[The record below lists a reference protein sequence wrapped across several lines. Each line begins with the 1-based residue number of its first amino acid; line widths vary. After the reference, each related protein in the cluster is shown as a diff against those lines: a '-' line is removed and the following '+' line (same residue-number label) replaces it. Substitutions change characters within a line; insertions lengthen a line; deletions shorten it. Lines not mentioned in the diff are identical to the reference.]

1 MKNEGRAEILPE
13 LKWYLL
19 YTKARHEDQVASRL
33 SQAGYEVLNPK
44 LEERRFYR
52 GKPQNVVAPL
62 FPRYV
67 FVRLDYARDYRNAKY
82 SRGVVSIVG
91 TPETPTV
98 VDETIIETIRAR
110 LQEDGRT
117 ILPPPDLRPGDEVE
131 IHGGPFAGLTGIFMK
146 PMKGVE
152 RVSVLL
158 KAIHARV
165 EVDVAFISPTG

>member
-1 MKNEGRAEILPE
+1 LEEERPVEDSPE
-13 LKWYLL
+13 LRWYLL

-52 GKPQNVVAPL
+52 GRPQNVVAPL

-67 FVRLDYARDYRNAKY
+67 FVHLDYARDYRNAKY
-82 SRGVVSIVG
+82 SRGVIRIVG

-98 VDETIIETIRAR
+98 VDNSIIQTIRAR
-110 LQEDGRT
+110 LREDGRAV
-117 ILPPPDLRPGDEVE
+117 LPPPDLRPGDEVE
-131 IHGGPFAGLTGIFMK
+131 IHGGPFAGLTGIFMR

-158 KAIHARV
+158 KVIHARV
-165 EVDVAFISPTG
+165 EVDVAYISPTG